1 MTDLPTGPGGRR
13 NRIGCFV
20 ISAVLVIFIALYAL
34 IGFNAEPGNTLT
46 EDIQTLPA
54 TSG

>member
-1 MTDLPTGPGGRR
+1 MTDLPEAHGTRR

-20 ISAVLVIFIALYAL
+20 ILIILAVFVALYFLAG
-34 IGFNAEPGNTLT
+34 INAEPGNNSS

-54 TSG
+54 NR